1 MLSVGLSACGV
12 GVGAPRKYLGLDFF
26 PFSRMSR

>member
-1 MLSVGLSACGV
+1 MLSVGRSACGA
-12 GVGAPRKYLGLDFF
+12 GGGAPRKYLGLGFS